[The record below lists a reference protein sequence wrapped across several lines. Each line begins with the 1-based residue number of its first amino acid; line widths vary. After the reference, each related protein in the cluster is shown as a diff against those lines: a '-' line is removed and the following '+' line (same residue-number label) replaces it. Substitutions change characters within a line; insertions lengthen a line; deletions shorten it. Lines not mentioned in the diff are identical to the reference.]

1 MRINSAKSVNTRKE
15 DRGKR
20 WKSKSCSPLK
30 RKDERQAHTTCI
42 PNTLEEVPLTS
53 VHNLGSLRMRSCKEK
68 KCKVI
73 NCKHKDTIRS
83 FAGKIAKGFSEKIV
97 KETIHKV
104 QEDYGNSL
112 LKEQPLAVSGGQV
125 KDPVVDPI
133 EKVQQFNTQ
142 HGFPALLADS
152 SFFSHHGETKSSRVA
167 SGDID
172 PFIKLPLLGKNG
184 WKHRLNEVG
193 SGVSDEGNKS
203 VNEPKPVFII
213 PFGAFDDPVD
223 ADSDLK
229 RKMDTREK
237 ASSKT
242 TADGTD
248 TSLGN
253 TTDVGNHSEGL
264 DSSLN
269 ISSGNNNNFAETA
282 TFRGG
287 EGSVGVKREVPSSD
301 SAVHDE
307 KSPRK
312 GIPDFHLKREISN
325 LSLTNYLR
333 AVPTPRSQK
342 HIRLT
347 STQSNLMPK
356 MSYTKRSRA
365 LPTFYMVNNS
375 LHHVQHSEVNQR
387 MIGSQVYG
395 GYYPSTGRK
404 EPAIFYAEIS
414 TCKEGNSLVNSSS
427 AQNTNRRT
435 KSSDSHRTS
444 VNSPRLPK
452 HALVKASYVSRN
464 SFSRQNSERS
474 PRGDGRLS
482 RSENNLLPVTGQQIS
497 RFSGVHDR

>member
-1 MRINSAKSVNTRKE
+1 MRIISAKSVNTRKE
-15 DRGKR
+15 DRAKR
-20 WKSKSCSPLK
+20 LKSKSCSPLK

-42 PNTLEEVPLTS
+42 PSTHEEVPLTS
-53 VHNLGSLRMRSCKEK
+53 VHNLGGLRVRSCKEK

-73 NCKHKDTIRS
+73 NCGHGDTIRP

-97 KETIHKV
+97 KETIRKV
-104 QEDYGNSL
+104 QEDDGNSL
-112 LKEQPLAVSGGQV
+112 PKEKPLAVSGGQV
-125 KDPVVDPI
+125 RDPVVDPI

-142 HGFPALLADS
+142 QGFPALLADS

-172 PFIKLPLLGKNG
+172 PFIKLPLLGKND
-184 WKHRLNEVG
+184 WKHRLNEVD

-229 RKMDTREK
+229 RKMDTRQK
-237 ASSKT
+237 ASSKP

-253 TTDVGNHSEGL
+253 TTDVGNNSEGL
-264 DSSLN
+264 DSNLN
-269 ISSGNNNNFAETA
+269 ISSDNNNNIAETA
-282 TFRGG
+282 TCKGG
-287 EGSVGVKREVPSSD
+287 EGDNGVKREIPPSV

-312 GIPDFHLKREISN
+312 GVPDFHLKREISN
-325 LSLTNYLR
+325 LSLSNYLR
-333 AVPTPRSQK
+333 AVPTPRSRE
-342 HIRLT
+342 HIRLA
-347 STQSNLMPK
+347 STQSTLVPK

-375 LHHVQHSEVNQR
+375 LHHVHHSEVNQR

-414 TCKEGNSLVNSSS
+414 TCKEENSLVSSSS
-427 AQNTNRRT
+427 AQNTNRRA
-435 KSSDSHRTS
+435 KSSGSHRTN
-444 VNSPRLPK
+444 VNSRRLPK
-452 HALVKASYVSRN
+452 HTLLKASYVSRN

-474 PRGDGRLS
+474 PRGSGRLG

-497 RFSGVHDR
+497 RFNGVYDR